1 MTDKAS
7 LKGWVVRVT
16 TKRLSGGQPC
26 IEIFDAAIVDP
37 EEAAEAVMKANNAG
51 PDTVVEVIEELHAT
65 DLDSGMVRSRFAR
78 MTDKASLKGWVVR
91 VTTKRLSGGQPC
103 IEIFDAAIVDPE
115 EAAEAV
121 MKASRAGPDTVVQ
134 VIEELYATDLDRG
147 TVRSR

>member
-1 MTDKAS
+1 
-7 LKGWVVRVT
+7 
-16 TKRLSGGQPC
+16 
-26 IEIFDAAIVDP
+26 
-37 EEAAEAVMKANNAG
+37 MKANNAG

-65 DLDSGMVRSRFAR
+65 ELDSGMVRSRFAR

-121 MKASRAGPDTVVQ
+121 MKASNAGPDTVVQ
-134 VIEELYATDLDRG
+134 VIEELYATDLDSG